1 MLSQTNHKRSRSKT
15 SLVGKSPEKKKQRAS
30 DSDYD
35 SHSDEDDAQ
44 EAKNKRDLKINMS
57 DQKRNIKD
65 QKKNNSDLKMNT
77 DASDL
82 HSIEIF
88 VKNLPVNKKLQH
100 RSLLQLTKSKDDVK
114 LVEDAIL
121 SALSLKMSDIPLTD
135 LVTFQLGV
143 ANFMRLTYF
152 LAGKYTTPEE
162 FLDKEA
168 DYLDEEIQEA
178 KALQSLVQRTEC
190 CESDPIDVSTVEVV
204 AQPRE
209 TGDGEPDNTQE
220 THDIVNEAFFDGHS
234 VDKKM
239 ITSCKLQ
246 HNSVHVDDLN
256 HATVIKLLK
265 AKGAHY
271 KDNCKYNITQLRGML
286 KRHLRANHRL
296 HLHLHELSKLQLSE
310 ICNCIDPQFKHRD
323 SDRMKAK
330 VAKYCFNMYPHA
342 PLLQGLQSLLK
353 EKISDTL
360 VQRTENCE
368 SAAPMDSSTQPNI
381 DTPGSTKGC

>member
-1 MLSQTNHKRSRSKT
+1 M
-15 SLVGKSPEKKKQRAS
+15 VGKSPEKKKQRAS
-30 DSDYD
+30 DSD
-35 SHSDEDDAQ
+35 SQSDGDDAQ
-44 EAKNKRDLKINMS
+44 EAKNKSDLKNNMSDLKNNMS
-57 DQKRNIKD
+57 DQKRKMND

-77 DASDL
+77 EASGL
-82 HSIEIF
+82 QSMEIF
-88 VKNLPVNKKLQH
+88 VKSLPVNKKLQH

-121 SALSLKMSDIPLTD
+121 STLSLKVSDIPTTD
-135 LVTFQLGV
+135 FVTFQLGV

-152 LAGKYTTPEE
+152 LAGKYTTTEE

-190 CESDPIDVSTVEVV
+190 CESDPMDVSTVEVV
-204 AQPRE
+204 AQARE

-220 THDIVNEAFFDGHS
+220 THDIVNEAFYDDHS
-234 VDKKM
+234 VDQNM
-239 ITSCKLQ
+239 IPTCKLQ
-246 HNSVHVDDLN
+246 HNSVHVDDDLDRAYVMTILN
-256 HATVIKLLK
+256 
-265 AKGAHY
+265 AKNKN
-271 KDNCKYNITQLRGML
+271 KDTDKYSVSQLRTML
-286 KRHLRANHRL
+286 KIQLRANHPL
-296 HLHLHELSKLQLSE
+296 HLRIHQLSILQLSE
-310 ICNCIDPQFKHRD
+310 ICQCIDPQYKHRD
-323 SDRMKAK
+323 SDKMKAK
-330 VAKYCFNMYPHA
+330 VANYCFDMYPHA